1 MIRDTSAQDRPVN
14 GAARPT
20 SVRWRLPAIGLL
32 ALAVIGY
39 GLSARFSSARAVSV
53 ERLRI
58 AEVQRADLTR
68 DVLTNGRVVAA
79 NSPTLYAPYA
89 GTVALKIA
97 AGETVAEG
105 QVLAVI
111 DSPELT
117 SEYDREKAMLEQLTV
132 TVDRQRILAEK
143 QKLLARRTADEAQL
157 ALVSAQREEQRSRR
171 AFERGALSEVEWLRT
186 QDAVNSAQILA
197 KHSSA
202 DAELESR
209 SVGFELQTQVK
220 ALEQQRLLVAN
231 LERRID
237 ELNVRA
243 PVDGVI
249 GTLAVVDR
257 AAVAQNIPLLTVVDL
272 SHLEVDIE
280 VPESYAEELG
290 LGMAVELR
298 IANITAMGEISAVS
312 PEVVAN
318 QVLARVRFR
327 EARPDGLRQN
337 QRVSARIL
345 FEQKPQVLTLA
356 RGPFLEASGGRW
368 AYVVE
373 DGVAER
379 RPIRIGATS
388 VNAVEIVEGL
398 QPGDRVVISGV
409 DAFED
414 AERVTVVP

>member
-1 MIRDTSAQDRPVN
+1 MIRDTSAQDRPVSA
-14 GAARPT
+14 GARPAAA
-20 SVRWRLPAIGLL
+20 RWRLPVVVVLVL
-32 ALAVIGY
+32 VVFGY
-39 GLSARFSSARAVSV
+39 GLSTRLGSARAVSL

-68 DVLTNGRVVAA
+68 DVLANGRVVAA

-97 AGETVAEG
+97 AGAAVARG

-143 QKLLARRTADEAQL
+143 QKLLARRTADEA
-157 ALVSAQREEQRSRR
+157 
-171 AFERGALSEVEWLRT
+171 
-186 QDAVNSAQILA
+186 
-197 KHSSA
+197 
-202 DAELESR
+202 
-209 SVGFELQTQVK
+209 
-220 ALEQQRLLVAN
+220 LEQQRLVVAN

-237 ELNVRA
+237 ELHVRA
-243 PVDGVI
+243 PVDGVV

-257 AAVAQNIPLLTVVDL
+257 AAVTPNMPLLTVVDL
-272 SHLEVDIE
+272 SHLAVDVE

-298 IANITAMGEISAVS
+298 IANVSAVGEIAAVS
-312 PEVVAN
+312 PEVVGN

-327 EARPDGLRQN
+327 EAQPAGLRQN

-345 FEQKPQVLTLA
+345 FEQRPQVLTLA

-368 AYVVE
+368 AYVVA

-398 QPGDRVVISGV
+398 APGERVVISGV

>member
-1 MIRDTSAQDRPVN
+1 MIRDTSAQDRPVSA
-14 GAARPT
+14 GARPAAA
-20 SVRWRLPAIGLL
+20 RWRLPVVVVLVL
-32 ALAVIGY
+32 VVFGY
-39 GLSARFSSARAVSV
+39 GLSTRLGSARAVSL

-68 DVLTNGRVVAA
+68 DVLANGRVVAA

-97 AGETVAEG
+97 AGAAVARG

-157 ALVSAQREEQRSRR
+157 ALVSAQRDEQRSRR
-171 AFERGALSEVEWLRT
+171 AYERGALSEVEWLRT

-197 KHSSA
+197 RHSAA

-220 ALEQQRLLVAN
+220 ALEQQRLVVAN

-237 ELNVRA
+237 ELHVRA
-243 PVDGVI
+243 PVDGVV

-257 AAVAQNIPLLTVVDL
+257 AAVTPNMPLLTVVDL
-272 SHLEVDIE
+272 SHLAVDVE

-298 IANITAMGEISAVS
+298 IANVSAVGEIAAVS
-312 PEVVAN
+312 PEVVGN

-327 EARPDGLRQN
+327 EAQPAGLRQN

-345 FEQKPQVLTLA
+345 FEQRPQVLTLA

-368 AYVVE
+368 AYVVA

-398 QPGDRVVISGV
+398 APGERVVISGV

>member
-1 MIRDTSAQDRPVN
+1 MIRDTSAQDRPLN
-14 GAARPT
+14 SNSRPGP
-20 SVRWRLPAIGLL
+20 SRWRLPALGLL
-32 ALAVIGY
+32 VAVAIGY
-39 GLSARFSSARAVSV
+39 GLVARFSSARAVDV

-58 AEVQRADLTR
+58 AAVQRADLTR
-68 DVLTNGRVVAA
+68 DVLANGRVVAA

-89 GTVALKIA
+89 GTVALKIT
-97 AGETVAEG
+97 AGASVKRG
-105 QVLAVI
+105 DSLALI

-117 SEYDREKAMLEQLTV
+117 SEYEREKARLEQLTV

-143 QKLLARRTADEAQL
+143 QRLLAQRTADEAQL
-157 ALVSAQREEQRSRR
+157 SLVAAQREEQRSRR
-171 AFERGALSEVEWLRT
+171 AYERGALSEVEWLRT

-197 KHSSA
+197 RHSAA
-202 DAELESR
+202 DAQLEAR
-209 SVGFELQTQVK
+209 SVGFELETQIK

-243 PVDGVI
+243 PVDGVV
-249 GTLAVVDR
+249 GTLSVVDR
-257 AAVAQNIPLLTVVDL
+257 AAVSPNTPLMTVVDL

-290 LGMAVELR
+290 VGMPVELR
-298 IANITAMGEISAVS
+298 IANVQAMGEIAAVS
-312 PEVVAN
+312 PEVVGN

-337 QRVSARIL
+337 QRVAARIL

-356 RGPFLEASGGRW
+356 RGPFLEASGGRY
-368 AYVVE
+368 AYVLE
-373 DGVAER
+373 DGIAER

-388 VNAVEIVEGL
+388 INAVEIIEGL
-398 QPGDRVVISGV
+398 REGDRVVISGT

-414 AERVTVVP
+414 AERVTVSQ